1 MPNDIRR
8 FKIQTYDELN
18 EWFNSFYISYI
29 NKKFAFVPTDPH
41 DAFIPLDGADIS
53 DIFTLRY
60 ERTIQND
67 MFSLNGAYY
76 HVMDQQ
82 NKPKHIIN
90 GTKIQIRINVFSQEA
105 YVLRYGK
112 KRPIKMIH
120 SRKRKTSKMAD
131 NQKDLQIILDQLRK
145 DN

>member
-1 MPNDIRR
+1 
-8 FKIQTYDELN
+8 
-18 EWFNSFYISYI
+18 
-29 NKKFAFVPTDPH
+29 
-41 DAFIPLDGADIS
+41 
-53 DIFTLRY
+53 
-60 ERTIQND
+60 
-67 MFSLNGAYY
+67 
-76 HVMDQQ
+76 MDLQ

-120 SRKRKTSKMAD
+120 NRKRKMSKIAD
-131 NQKDLQIILDQLRK
+131 NQKDLQVILDQFRR